1 MSSRVKNTKRNI
13 YSSYLLMVIQM
24 IFQFLSKSIIVYTLG
39 KEYLG
44 LSSLFNSILNVLNI
58 AELGL
63 SSSVIYCM
71 YKPLAEGDT
80 DKVCA
85 LLAYLKT
92 IYRVVRTV
100 IIGVGVIVMPFIP
113 KVISGNAPSD
123 INIYILYLLYLVNTG
138 ISYFLYAYKTA
149 LLTAV
154 QRLDLTKIA
163 SCIVTVI
170 QYVMQLVSLLYFHNY
185 YFFVISMILGT
196 AFINIFTAYISQ
208 KKYPQYICKG
218 KINRNDKN
226 TIASKVRGLM
236 ICNISIVTYKSL
248 DSIVISAFIGLTSV
262 GIYNNYIVIF
272 TAVTTLITTVR
283 SAMQSSVGDSVVS
296 ESIEKNLDSVFLW
309 QYLFSIITTICM
321 VDLVC
326 LYQPFMKI
334 WMGKDMLLPIKDVF
348 LIGIWFLVDSVQ
360 QAYYLYLTATGLWN
374 EMKWSYVF
382 NTCSNLI
389 MNVLLGKF
397 MGITGIILAS
407 LLTCIVS
414 GTFWQCIILFREYFK
429 KSASKYIITQFK
441 YFGKAGIITFV
452 TYYMCHFIKYDGVLG
467 LVCKGIYC
475 TLLSGVL
482 VYIFYCRNDYYI
494 KGKQL
499 FYRIIQ
505 KNK

>member
-1 MSSRVKNTKRNI
+1 
-13 YSSYLLMVIQM
+13 
-24 IFQFLSKSIIVYTLG
+24 
-39 KEYLG
+39 
-44 LSSLFNSILNVLNI
+44 
-58 AELGL
+58 
-63 SSSVIYCM
+63 
-71 YKPLAEGDT
+71 
-80 DKVCA
+80 
-85 LLAYLKT
+85 
-92 IYRVVRTV
+92 
-100 IIGVGVIVMPFIP
+100 
-113 KVISGNAPSD
+113 
-123 INIYILYLLYLVNTG
+123 
-138 ISYFLYAYKTA
+138 
-149 LLTAV
+149 
-154 QRLDLTKIA
+154 
-163 SCIVTVI
+163 
-170 QYVMQLVSLLYFHNY
+170 
-185 YFFVISMILGT
+185 
-196 AFINIFTAYISQ
+196 
-208 KKYPQYICKG
+208 
-218 KINRNDKN
+218 
-226 TIASKVRGLM
+226 
-236 ICNISIVTYKSL
+236 
-248 DSIVISAFIGLTSV
+248 
-262 GIYNNYIVIF
+262 
-272 TAVTTLITTVR
+272 
-283 SAMQSSVGDSVVS
+283 
-296 ESIEKNLDSVFLW
+296 
-309 QYLFSIITTICM
+309 
-321 VDLVC
+321 
-326 LYQPFMKI
+326 
-334 WMGKDMLLPIKDVF
+334 MGKDMLLPIKDVF